1 MNILDSNNRRKK
13 ILELLIK
20 ENNPIK
26 GAIIA
31 EKFNVSRQVIVQDI
45 AILRAKGKKIMA
57 TPNGYMIIKYENN
70 FLEKTIVSVH
80 KDDENIEE
88 ELNIIVDLGA
98 KVLDVIVEHPV
109 YGEIKGQLMIS
120 SRKDVK
126 DFIKNMKENNASTL
140 ATLTE
145 GVHIHTIRVPNEDV
159 FSQIKEKLKEKNFLL
174 E

>member
-1 MNILDSNNRRKK
+1 MDSNNRRKK

>member
-1 MNILDSNNRRKK
+1 MLDSNSRRKK

-31 EKFNVSRQVIVQDI
+31 DKFNVSRQVIVQDI

-57 TPNGYMIIKYENN
+57 TPNGYMVIKDKNN

-80 KDDENIEE
+80 RDDENIEE

-140 ATLTE
+140 STLTE
-145 GVHIHTIRVPNEDV
+145 GVHIHTIRVPNEEI

>member
-1 MNILDSNNRRKK
+1 MDSNNRRKK

-31 EKFNVSRQVIVQDI
+31 DKFNVSRQVIVQDI

-57 TPNGYMIIKYENN
+57 TPNGYMVIKDNNN

-80 KDDENIEE
+80 RDDENIEE

-145 GVHIHTIRVPNEDV
+145 GVHIHTIRVPNEEV
-159 FSQIKEKLKEKNFLL
+159 FSQIKEKLKYKNFLL